1 MSMKK
6 LFYLFMLCAITLIS
20 CEKEELH
27 CYISVFTICA
37 DKTCNDLAL
46 TCLSQGSYGCEEW
59 WNEFLEGF
67 GPMSNPT
74 PRNAW
79 NVVADEGVTISFETE
94 NPAYISNI
102 VAYYAQPDGR
112 LDNDKQEVL
121 YPFGI
126 SCSAGFT
133 PPSIDRIEAMP
144 VVEMEGITIVRE
156 NENCYTVTVAPNS
169 GWGYINIYL
178 PTIEYNKKAFTT
190 FEVIFD
196 GQRFKAGK

>member
-20 CEKEELH
+20 CEKEDEVIGGEGH
-27 CYISVFTICA
+27 S
-37 DKTCNDLAL
+37 
-46 TCLSQGSYGCEEW
+46 CEEW
-59 WNEFLEGF
+59 WTEFLEGL

-79 NVVADEGVTISFETE
+79 NVVAEEGVTISFETE

-102 VAYYAQPDGR
+102 VACYAQPDGR
-112 LDNDKQEVL
+112 LDNDKQEVF

-126 SCSAGFT
+126 SCAAGFT

-144 VVEMEGITIVRE
+144 VIEMEGITIVRE
-156 NENCYTVTVAPNS
+156 NENRYTVTIAPNS
-169 GWGYINIYL
+169 GWGRISLHI
-178 PTIEYNKKAFTT
+178 PTVEYNRKAFSS
-190 FEVIFD
+190 FD
-196 GQRFKAGK
+196 IWFKGQEFRAVK

>member
-20 CEKEELH
+20 CEKDDEVIGGEGH
-27 CYISVFTICA
+27 S
-37 DKTCNDLAL
+37 
-46 TCLSQGSYGCEEW
+46 CEEW
-59 WNEFLEGF
+59 LSEFLKNF
-67 GPMSNPT
+67 GPRAQPNPGS
-74 PRNAW
+74 
-79 NVVADEGVTISFETE
+79 VVGVVIEEGITTSFETK
-94 NPAYISNI
+94 NPAYISEI

-144 VVEMEGITIVRE
+144 IIEMEGITIVRE
-156 NENCYTVTVAPNS
+156 NKNRYTVTVAPNS